1 MSYNRLCERSRK
13 GGAMSNDETV
23 LAWTRQ
29 VPEVWDEIQK
39 TGRYMVKEE
48 YVRTKN
54 GDISDYYL
62 AMYRWLSHG
71 CQSRVADFPEG
82 ADLPIWLALTEN
94 QRLGAVE
101 NAISLTL
108 EVPRSSLFV
117 LDYDRWGYRLNNWY
131 VPTDAEDERRHNEE
145 LERMG
150 IGNEAALIDSQKG
163 NFYPA
168 LKTKIIRSWDRVFEH
183 PNPDMNL
190 NVGIIWEIRPEWV
203 KEVEFYD

>member
-1 MSYNRLCERSRK
+1 
-13 GGAMSNDETV
+13 MSNDETV